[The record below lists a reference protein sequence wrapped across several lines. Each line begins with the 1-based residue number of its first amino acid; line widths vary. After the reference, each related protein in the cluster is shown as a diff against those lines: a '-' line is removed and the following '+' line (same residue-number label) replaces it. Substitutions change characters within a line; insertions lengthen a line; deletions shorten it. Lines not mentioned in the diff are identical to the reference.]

1 MGKKGPP
8 PPSAD
13 GEAPA
18 PPVPKP
24 QPKTI
29 KCVRKVNISLR
40 DSSIRHMKVQPKVK
54 VFATIKAGKLL
65 KLKRS
70 LLTLNETN
78 LISCDYADCGNLNI
92 LSLSAENATNSYL
105 AKTTQGSFQ
114 PFNKSALTLH
124 YMEYFGTD

>member
-40 DSSIRHMKVQPKVK
+40 DSSIRHMKVQPKVII
-54 VFATIKAGKLL
+54 FATIKAGKLL

-92 LSLSAENATNSYL
+92 LSLSAEKATNSYL
-105 AKTTQGSFQ
+105 TKTAQFS
-114 PFNKSALTLH
+114 P
-124 YMEYFGTD
+124 

>member
-40 DSSIRHMKVQPKVK
+40 YSSIRHMKVQPKVII
-54 VFATIKAGKLL
+54 FATIKA
-65 KLKRS
+65 
-70 LLTLNETN
+70 
-78 LISCDYADCGNLNI
+78 
-92 LSLSAENATNSYL
+92 ENY
-105 AKTTQGSFQ
+105 
-114 PFNKSALTLH
+114 
-124 YMEYFGTD
+124 

>member
-29 KCVRKVNISLR
+29 KCVRKVN
-40 DSSIRHMKVQPKVK
+40 KY
-54 VFATIKAGKLL
+54 F
-65 KLKRS
+65 
-70 LLTLNETN
+70 
-78 LISCDYADCGNLNI
+78 
-92 LSLSAENATNSYL
+92 
-105 AKTTQGSFQ
+105 TQRQFYQTYES
-114 PFNKSALTLH
+114 PT
-124 YMEYFGTD
+124 